1 MAAFLLL
8 CSYITILYI
17 ITGIAFFIGLA
28 FVVLFDYN
36 GLLQIAKRS
45 DPELYDWMQESPTK
59 WKAIWLVA
67 IVILSVFWPM
77 LMIYMISKNKIKQKA
92 KDIS

>member
-17 ITGIAFFIGLA
+17 ITAIAFFIGLA
-28 FVVLFDYN
+28 FVVVFDYN

-45 DPELYDWMQESPTK
+45 DGELYGWMQEKPFK
-59 WKAIWLVA
+59 WKCIWTCAILV
-67 IVILSVFWPM
+67 ISIFWPM

-92 KDIS
+92 KEI

>member
-1 MAAFLLL
+1 MSIFLLV

-17 ITGIAFFIGLA
+17 IAAIAFLAGLA

-45 DPELYDWMQESPTK
+45 DGELYGWMQESPTK

-77 LMIYMISKNKIKQKA
+77 LMIYIISKNKIKQA
-92 KDIS
+92 